1 MYKRKLGVMGGAL
14 LVVLSMV
21 VIGCKGLGSGDE
33 DVESVK
39 KYAKIWPAENSSAT
53 NYRRFFEQFGLSK
66 KVKTATVELKVS
78 NAKESRAGLVF
89 GLNENE
95 NNTVSFYVLGV
106 GADNSSGDP
115 LYYLDYYDALDPKA
129 MSQSTSNDKL
139 GSNPV
144 SLVGADNDG
153 IEYFSDPNV
162 KVAEDGSMSVVV
174 QIDMADKSQIK
185 VSIGSAQNKMMTE
198 IDPFEHRDSGAKDAL
213 GGIGAYGML
222 RPTSS
227 AATPV
232 KTVNSYTVLESDP
245 NRVFLA
251 AEDAE

>member
-39 KYAKIWPAENSSAT
+39 KYAKIWTKENSSGT
-53 NYRRFFEQFGLSK
+53 DYLRFFEQFGTSK

-78 NAKESRAGLVF
+78 DAKNSRAGLVF

-95 NNTVSFYVLGV
+95 DKTVSFYVLGV
-106 GADNSSGDP
+106 GANASTGKP
-115 LYYLDYYDALDPKA
+115 LYYLDYYAALDPTA
-129 MSQSTSNDKL
+129 MRKTTANDSL
-139 GSNPV
+139 GGDPV

-153 IEYFSDPNV
+153 FEYFTDSNV
-162 KVAEDGSMSVVV
+162 KVAGDGSMSVVV
-174 QIDMADKSQIK
+174 KIDMTDKTAIK
-185 VSIGSAQNKMMTE
+185 VSIGSTKDKMNTD
-198 IDPFEHRDSGAKDAL
+198 IAPFAHQVAGAKDAF

-222 RPTSS
+222 RPISPGG
-227 AATPV
+227 TPV
-232 KTVNSYTVLESDP
+232 TTINNYTVLESDP
-245 NRVFLA
+245 IPAWLA

>member
-14 LVVLSMV
+14 LVVLSMI

-39 KYAKIWPAENSSAT
+39 KYDKVWTKENSSGT
-53 NYRRFFEQFGLSK
+53 DYLRFFEQFGTNK

-78 NAKESRAGLVF
+78 NAKNSRAGLVF

-95 NNTVSFYVLGV
+95 DKTVSFYVLGV
-106 GADNSSGDP
+106 GANASTGKP
-115 LYYLDYYDALDPKA
+115 LYYLDYYAALDPTA
-129 MSQSTSNDKL
+129 MSKTTANDSL
-139 GSNPV
+139 GVDPV
-144 SLVGADNDG
+144 SLVGGTAG
-153 IEYFSDPNV
+153 LEYFTDSNV
-162 KVAEDGSMSVVV
+162 KVAGDGSMSVVV
-174 QIDMADKSQIK
+174 KIDMNDKNAIK
-185 VSIGSAQNKMMTE
+185 VSIGSTKDKMNTE
-198 IDPFEHRDSGAKDAL
+198 IPAFAHKVAGAKDAL

-227 AATPV
+227 GGTII
-232 KTVNSYTVLESDP
+232 KTVNNYTVLESDP
-245 NRVFLA
+245 NRTLLA

>member
-39 KYAKIWPAENSSAT
+39 KYDKVWTKDNSSET
-53 NYRRFFEQFGLSK
+53 EYLRFFEQFGTSK
-66 KVKTATVELKVS
+66 KVKTATVELKVG
-78 NAKESRAGLVF
+78 NAKNSRAGLVF

-95 NNTVSFYVLGV
+95 DKSVSFYVLGV
-106 GADNSSGDP
+106 GANASSGAP
-115 LYYLDYYDALDPKA
+115 LYYLDYYAALDPTA
-129 MSQSTSNDKL
+129 MSKTTANDSL
-139 GSNPV
+139 GGTPV
-144 SLVGADNDG
+144 SLVGGAEG
-153 IEYFSDPNV
+153 IAYFTDQNV
-162 KVAEDGSMSVVV
+162 KVAGDGSMSVVV
-174 QIDMADKSQIK
+174 KIDMNDKNAIK
-185 VSIGSAQNKMMTE
+185 VSIGSTKDKMNTE
-198 IDPFEHRDSGAKDAL
+198 ITPFQHKVQGAKDAL

-227 AATPV
+227 AGTAV
-232 KTVNSYTVLESDP
+232 KTVNNYTVLESDP
-245 NRVFLA
+245 NRTLLA